1 MAMHAQLQSRAM
13 NPLLRPRQQAQVE
26 GACPNGGRWYACS
39 ETTFGFV
46 GCCTVNPCT
55 SVGCAAGNVRAAS
68 LGDIAYG
75 STPDQACQTGGQ
87 FFTCTGPSF
96 WGCCKINPCAS
107 GVGCPQEQVAP
118 VSLAETANNPFKNPS
133 SSSSANSS
141 GSGGDKDTPTG
152 AIVGGV
158 IGGIA
163 LLAII
168 GGLIWWIQRR
178 KRDDKKEQAPTLP
191 MAQQPHSQHPDPA
204 ANVPLTYPEVADPYA
219 PKRPFPPSAYGSPAL
234 PAYNERR
241 TSYEL
246 GNNEASGLMSPPI
259 GSPSPAQ
266 QYQQQP
272 NQGQMMHQHQGGRP
286 MSYELVGS
294 PSVGGP
300 GGGGTGSAPY
310 TPSMMSAPVSE
321 LPGESIDAARYSQ
334 VSSNMR
340 YSTQSTGP
348 VSPMMPPSGGN
359 GGPATGL
366 GVSMPQVPEDPSKAQ

>member
-13 NPLLRPRQQAQVE
+13 NPLLRPRQQAVVQ
-26 GACPNGGRWYACS
+26 GTCPNGGKWYSCS
-39 ETTFGFV
+39 DTNFGFV

-55 SVGCAAGNVRAAS
+55 SVGCAAGNVRAAG

-87 FFTCTGPSF
+87 FFTCTGPPSF

-118 VSLAETANNPFKNPS
+118 VSLAETANNPFKGP
-133 SSSSANSS
+133 SS
-141 GSGGDKDTPTG
+141 GSSNGGGDKDTPTG
-152 AIVGGV
+152 AIFGGV

-163 LLAII
+163 LIAII
-168 GGLIWWIQRR
+168 AALIWWIQRK
-178 KRDDKKEQAPTLP
+178 KREDSKEQAPTLP

-234 PAYNERR
+234 PAYSNDRR

-246 GNNEASGLMSPPI
+246 GNNEAHGLMSPPM
-259 GSPSPAQ
+259 GSPTPSGYAQ
-266 QYQQQP
+266 P
-272 NQGQMMHQHQGGRP
+272 GQMHGHPQQQGGRP

-294 PSVGGP
+294 PSIGGQ
-300 GGGGTGSAPY
+300 GGTGSAPY

-340 YSTQSTGP
+340 YSTQSAGP
-348 VSPMMPPSGGN
+348 VSPMVPPASG
-359 GGPATGL
+359 PTTGL
-366 GVSMPQVPEDPSKAQ
+366 GVSMPEVPEGAPKTQ